1 MQKSYKIKIGEKY
14 IQIFQEENGKFVKP
28 DFVEELESFGTALKP
43 ACEPIVVAR
52 KPLSEKNVASNVL
65 KWGTGGIN
73 IDDCRV
79 ESNEDMGDWNRFKG
93 FQNSNTIRKNMVD
106 NKTEDFKER
115 VDNGINIQGRF
126 PANIIL
132 DEEAGEILDE
142 QSGISESKK
151 NLMKGGKQDT
161 IAYGNYNEINTIRG
175 HK

>member
-1 MQKSYKIKIGEKY
+1 
-14 IQIFQEENGKFVKP
+14 
-28 DFVEELESFGTALKP
+28 
-43 ACEPIVVAR
+43 
-52 KPLSEKNVASNVL
+52 
-65 KWGTGGIN
+65 
-73 IDDCRV
+73 
-79 ESNEDMGDWNRFKG
+79 MGDWNRFKG

-151 NLMKGGKQDT
+151 
-161 IAYGNYNEINTIRG
+161 I
-175 HK
+175 